1 MTRKN
6 AVVGVLLSG
15 VLMSAALAFPAWAAD
30 KAKLIIQVSDNDTGK
45 WNLALNNAKNIQND
59 LGKANVDLQIIAYGP
74 GIGMLKIES
83 EVGNRIDEAVESG
96 VQVLAC
102 QNTMRNQKLSKE
114 DMLDSVG
121 YVPAGVVAIMQKQHQ
136 GYAYLRP

>member
-1 MTRKN
+1 MTQKK
-6 AVVGVLLSG
+6 AVLGVLLSG
-15 VLMSAALAFPAWAAD
+15 VLMSAALALPALAAD

-59 LGKANVDLQIIAYGP
+59 LGKVNVDLQIIAYGP

-83 EVGNRIDEAVESG
+83 EVGNRIDEAVKSG